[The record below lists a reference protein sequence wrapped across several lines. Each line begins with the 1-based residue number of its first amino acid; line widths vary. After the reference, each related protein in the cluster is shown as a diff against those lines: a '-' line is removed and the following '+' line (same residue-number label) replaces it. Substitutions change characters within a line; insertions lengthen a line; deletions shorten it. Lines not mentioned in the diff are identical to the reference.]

1 METSSVAAA
10 TADPNDNSPCSWSTV
25 VFDLRR
31 SVSNLVLY
39 VLESMPIPWVF
50 PPGGTMTAAPPS
62 TTGNPMEG
70 FDAWLDQAAS
80 AVLEPREPV
89 VAVASS
95 PPAAAVKE
103 EPLPPQ
109 QTPAPPKPKRSS
121 APKRKTPAATATPM
135 AGAALDALVRDTL
148 A

>member
-1 METSSVAAA
+1 
-10 TADPNDNSPCSWSTV
+10 
-25 VFDLRR
+25 
-31 SVSNLVLY
+31 
-39 VLESMPIPWVF
+39 
-50 PPGGTMTAAPPS
+50 MTAAPPL

-80 AVLEPREPV
+80 AVMEPREPV
-89 VAVASS
+89 VAVATS

-109 QTPAPPKPKRSS
+109 QTPPKPKRSS